1 MPDRSPFVPVSLTVL
16 ALAGVARAEEPGK
29 IEPGRAAPPGAT
41 KPRPGAAE
49 PPPGTGDGGRPQ
61 AGPGAPRPLPDP
73 VRRGGGDSR
82 ATSPA
87 GAASPPAQPTEGPKL
102 AKRSASDPIRPPPL
116 HVEYAQYGVAI
127 LALVN
132 LDSGAMCG
140 KSVHSSSAPQAVAP
154 CILGSGGGLVIRAGY
169 RSPGPWYIGGA
180 YAFAKM
186 DSSDLFRLGILQQLW
201 GEMRYLPDTGTRIA
215 PFATWG
221 VGAVAYGNEW
231 GVETGGTMIF
241 GGGGLQFEV
250 SRVAVIGLGF
260 VYKPALIAAWTD
272 TAGYHRPAGVAQFL
286 GFDFQLEVRT
296 ETGRR

>member
-1 MPDRSPFVPVSLTVL
+1 MGGRLPRRRPPSTGS
-16 ALAGVARAEEPGK
+16 
-29 IEPGRAAPPGAT
+29 PGRGPLSPPPDAPKASP
-41 KPRPGAAE
+41 AE
-49 PPPGTGDGGRPQ
+49 PPRDGARRFGTD
-61 AGPGAPRPLPDP
+61 
-73 VRRGGGDSR
+73 V
-82 ATSPA
+82 T
-87 GAASPPAQPTEGPKL
+87 
-102 AKRSASDPIRPPPL
+102 RPPPL

-132 LDSGAMCG
+132 LGPGAMCG
-140 KSVHSSSAPQAVAP
+140 KNVQPLGPAAP
-154 CILGSGGGLVIRAGY
+154 CIMGSGGGIAIRAGY

-180 YAFAKM
+180 YAFSKM
-186 DSSDLFRLGILQQLW
+186 GSSDLYRLGILQQVW
-201 GEMRYLPDTGTRIA
+201 GEMRYLPDTGYRVS

-241 GGGGLQFEV
+241 AGGGLQAEV

-260 VYKPALIAAWTD
+260 VYKPTIIAAWTD

-286 GFDFQLEVRT
+286 GLDFQLEVRT